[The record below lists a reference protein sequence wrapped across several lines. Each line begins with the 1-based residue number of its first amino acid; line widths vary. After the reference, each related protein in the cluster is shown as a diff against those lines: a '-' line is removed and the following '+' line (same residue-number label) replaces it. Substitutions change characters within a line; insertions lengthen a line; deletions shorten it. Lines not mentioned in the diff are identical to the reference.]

1 MELISTQRMS
11 YEAWLRT
18 WNLTD
23 EERDDDD
30 DDERDFDGGFDGG
43 GDDDDGKAS
52 VDDLSR
58 LRRKAIL
65 EQKDE
70 KTRCAICLACFV
82 EKTKTTTKKD
92 EE

>member
-30 DDERDFDGGFDGG
+30 DDDERDFDMGGFD
-43 GDDDDGKAS
+43 
-52 VDDLSR
+52 
-58 LRRKAIL
+58 
-65 EQKDE
+65 
-70 KTRCAICLACFV
+70 
-82 EKTKTTTKKD
+82 
-92 EE
+92 